1 MMSQD
6 LLVQMA
12 YCFDIYVLEV
22 KWIKPNFSP
31 LK

>member
-12 YCFDIYVLEV
+12 YFDIDVLEV
-22 KWIKPNFSP
+22 KRIKPSFSP